1 MTRLSRF
8 AFPRATLITFGL
20 LALAMFGVAAI
31 AEVGA
36 GQDPVAIVGTDG
48 PGPRELLRLCLG
60 R

>member
-48 PGPRELLRLCLG
+48 PALRELLHLCLG